1 MYVIAC
7 AEQNLFRTC
16 RHVYSK
22 VPTLSATL
30 VCVYV
35 MMTLCA
41 IVASNGGCDGCDM
54 VDGSPRSETPMGVF
68 SSRLV
73 VRLNGR
79 FGAEYL
85 NLVRVRVAGT
95 ACLPSNLGLVDPQ
108 NMISDEFHCT
118 GPPRL
123 IVKYSNLTLNR
134 TSCSNRSL

>member
-41 IVASNGGCDGCDM
+41 IVASNGGCDGCDSGEL
-54 VDGSPRSETPMGVF
+54 DGCDGLHFARSM
-68 SSRLV
+68 
-73 VRLNGR
+73 
-79 FGAEYL
+79 
-85 NLVRVRVAGT
+85 
-95 ACLPSNLGLVDPQ
+95 
-108 NMISDEFHCT
+108 
-118 GPPRL
+118 
-123 IVKYSNLTLNR
+123 
-134 TSCSNRSL
+134 